1 MDKKH
6 SFYKSHFKFD
16 LNVNFTLL
24 NSTLN
29 CPTWSDEDFERF
41 EQFHFWL
48 CCVGI
53 LSVSVIGSL
62 LNVIGISLLSRRI
75 SSYNIFNELIIILLI
90 IDTLYLSNIFFIKL
104 VDLNNFNAFICDII
118 VPVFIS
124 PVSYLLLTLSI
135 FMVLGIAHERSMA
148 ISAPITH
155 RQSMMSGKYR
165 RYTLLKYLSI
175 ILILAISFN
184 IPKFLERKL
193 RWRAPKVVS
202 NINVTSAR

>member
-16 LNVNFTLL
+16 LNVNFTSL

-53 LSVSVIGSL
+53 LSVSIIGIL
-62 LNVIGISLLSRRI
+62 LNLIGISLLSRRL

-90 IDTLYLSNIFFIKL
+90 IDTLYLSTQFFIKL
-104 VDLNNFNAFICDII
+104 IDLNHFNDFLCDII

-124 PVSYLLLTLSI
+124 PVSYLFLTLSI

-165 RYTLLKYLSI
+165 RLS
-175 ILILAISFN
+175 LSLHQ
-184 IPKFLERKL
+184 LCC
-193 RWRAPKVVS
+193 
-202 NINVTSAR
+202 